1 MPRKNDSYLIV
12 FDKQESIF
20 DKECAGCV
28 AQYATS
34 NETPYESWDNVTTK
48 LEELDTSKLHYV
60 KLPVNHI
67 VIDFDIKDEYGK
79 NHLRRI

>member
-1 MPRKNDSYLIV
+1 MIKNV
-12 FDKQESIF
+12 P
-20 DKECAGCV
+20 V
-28 AQYATS
+28 ALRNTQPVI
-34 NETPYESWDNVTTK
+34 ETPYESWDNVTTK

-79 NHLRRI
+79 KSFEKNLEAASKWPA